1 MSSSWRSGG
10 WRRWTPA
17 GQTVDHHLRTTT
29 FISPR
34 QSQTAAGLWTHPAT
48 PRRFI
53 TTRLW
58 LILEGPCPETS
69 KRWRSHPHF
78 NLKCNESYFMYNFE
92 LLGELDH
99 VFHSWCSRIYT
110 FNWIS
115 CLFHLLGLWDKFVI
129 VSRQHTDV
137 KSALLFACSLLKSV
151 FWISLSDDE
160 WSGELC
166 WRASQWGQ
174 TVAHPGA
181 SVDHPNTESVQD
193 IKYVH
198 TQITHFSEGGEG
210 KSW

>member
-1 MSSSWRSGG
+1 MFF
-10 WRRWTPA
+10 TP
-17 GQTVDHHLRTTT
+17 G
-29 FISPR
+29 
-34 QSQTAAGLWTHPAT
+34 AAEFTL
-48 PRRFI
+48 
-53 TTRLW
+53 
-58 LILEGPCPETS
+58 LIEFLV
-69 KRWRSHPHF
+69 
-78 NLKCNESYFMYNFE
+78 YFTCW
-92 LLGELDH
+92 D
-99 VFHSWCSRIYT
+99 
-110 FNWIS
+110 
-115 CLFHLLGLWDKFVI
+115 LWDKFVI